1 MPSPYST
8 PSTFKGPIAPHP
20 TPLPTSSFLTHSK
33 ASLNG
38 NTLGAKKLKQPIYN
52 PYDKFTQNDF
62 DAWIGNITG
71 ALRRALGEEE
81 MPMPPE
87 QVATTSD
94 REFAASEVAKVNNEI
109 RWRAGFEGGYGGLS
123 HLLRLIWK
131 RKRKLRAGISDDE
144 ADEDEVGWAVSIDRW
159 EDTVREAAR
168 YRREAIA
175 EEYEDAGEEQEDS
188 GGEYD
193 EERRSE
199 DELEESA
206 LRGGPQ
212 EIIDVGSDDDD
223 EVNPRS
229 SPIRHPSD
237 SEGEDEEGVEEP
249 AEEYDD
255 EEEGAEEEEQRYPS
269 DARVLI
275 GPPIGH
281 PRLRA
286 FDTALLC
293 QIQNKRTKMRA
304 KNPWR
309 LLNWT
314 MTMTMCSLKA
324 WRTIMMPRVAAHLLG
339 GDIDETPFLTPGVVT
354 PLEAN
359 ASPYSPPKEVT
370 YNDDKIQEIV
380 PPIWRDSRTQHRP
393 ITSRLHPS
401 DIVNGHQHDRRSVD
415 LYLISACPFLTI
427 SFTTDELTPQIQPSQ
442 DSGEATNID
451 FNIFPPTSVG
461 TGADSHPYDAQ
472 QVLDILSAFVDA
484 SNMSTSDMS
493 SDFHQDDEAFVA
505 GLNNSSDNQS
515 PSGAQGLGGQSEGVI
530 DVDIDVVTIPD
541 KDYQTWGTNNGCR

>member
-1 MPSPYST
+1 MRAPGSMPSPYST

-94 REFAASEVAKVNNEI
+94 REFAASVSGPPPNEGDENSEWDSVEDSFAEI
-109 RWRAGFEGGYGGLS
+109 KAHRVVGSGKGKQRDPLEGPGLRGDNGEPQS
-123 HLLRLIWK
+123 PIEIDLEEEEE
-131 RKRKLRAGISDDE
+131 AEGQGISDDE

-237 SEGEDEEGVEEP
+237 SEGEDEGGGEEP

-286 FDTALLC
+286 FDTALSLSDPEHEDEDEGEEPVEVIELDDDDDDV
-293 QIQNKRTKMRA
+293 QPESMEDDNDVFPPQSLRA
-304 KNPWR
+304 QTDQPIIIDPWAAPR
-309 LLNWT
+309 NYAEDFYAGGDSLNIPVGV
-314 MTMTMCSLKA
+314 S
-324 WRTIMMPRVAAHLLG
+324 PEVAAHLLG

-380 PPIWRDSRTQHRP
+380 PPVQGEMPPYNFSPDLEGFEDANIDPSLRDS
-393 ITSRLHPS
+393 
-401 DIVNGHQHDRRSVD
+401 
-415 LYLISACPFLTI
+415 
-427 SFTTDELTPQIQPSQ
+427 TPQ
-442 DSGEATNID
+442 
-451 FNIFPPTSVG
+451 TSSMDISMTVG
-461 TGADSHPYDAQ
+461 QWTC
-472 QVLDILSAFVDA
+472 I
-484 SNMSTSDMS
+484 
-493 SDFHQDDEAFVA
+493 
-505 GLNNSSDNQS
+505 
-515 PSGAQGLGGQSEGVI
+515 
-530 DVDIDVVTIPD
+530 
-541 KDYQTWGTNNGCR
+541 